1 MTPDASPPPA
11 DEGPRE
17 APDAAVAATVDHLR
31 GVLAVLRELD
41 LADTPPAAAY
51 DPAAHTE
58 PQEEP
63 PGAAL

>member
-1 MTPDASPPPA
+1 MSPDDAPSPPA
-11 DEGPRE
+11 GGESHE
-17 APDAAVAATVDHLR
+17 AAVAAAADHVR

-51 DPAAHTE
+51 DPAAHAG
-58 PQEEP
+58 PQEEA